1 MGVPTVVWV
10 IGPTPFGVSQ
20 QSPELLDVE
29 RYAVQH
35 DVIREVAAGS
45 DVEVSDLA
53 AWLAQRRRSTNW
65 RPDGLHLSDEG
76 AEQLANEYLGPW
88 LVLTAL
94 RK

>member
-1 MGVPTVVWV
+1 
-10 IGPTPFGVSQ
+10 
-20 QSPELLDVE
+20 
-29 RYAVQH
+29 
-35 DVIREVAAGS
+35 
-45 DVEVSDLA
+45 VSDLA